1 LSSAGSTSTQV
12 GLFSTQISEQI
23 LRLRALSEG
32 REGFSGQDLVAL
44 KRAIMATRLL
54 GGSARILQ
62 FTELHSFL
70 DRLLHWMQGIEERG
84 KALSST
90 EQLILE
96 GVIEVEER
104 LMRSLEEDGDAAKD
118 LTPYRDELA
127 DLLALMEKQEGR
139 AKRSRPA
146 RKPKPKAPQDE
157 DEPLSAAL
165 LLEQM
170 GQLVL
175 ELESVD
181 EFADDPTLSELCVE
195 QLAELSRRLD
205 SCVDR
210 MGRALRDAQRA
221 ETTDDIEDWPRGD
234 EILDPLWERVQERSK
249 DMGLPVGFYV
259 EGDSSLLES
268 GLRDVMSEILRNLL
282 DDTCNAIA
290 RALHEE
296 EELVRVDIRLEIRS
310 ERGRVEVVL
319 RDSAPVRERH
329 DALTGGDALSF
340 YRGVRRSRALV
351 NQLNGILQVEPRKR
365 TDVRFLLRVPSNLQ
379 AQTYQL
385 LQLDDHW
392 LAVPWVRVI
401 ESQATDGLVF
411 EADDIGES
419 FVRGGRSVP
428 LLELGQHVHEVLPS
442 SSGYERILL
451 VGNVERRLG
460 VYYDRIGDLVEAERL
475 GDPPPGWEAAAYGSL
490 EWDGRQVPILDVA
503 ALIEM
508 RLHGALDG
516 AGPGGGHDPMLD
528 SYVPDPSEA
537 KESGPKRIRVLLVN
551 RSEFRRREIARVL
564 QRQGHELSFSSELL
578 AALKR
583 KKKPAVDLVITDLR
597 LGEEGTEDLSK
608 VRQAYGGVPVIL
620 TSAAAREQ
628 ANELAQ
634 RVGADGCWLDPYRPE
649 DLQKL
654 LDRVHG

>member
-1 LSSAGSTSTQV
+1 MSSAGSTSTQV

-23 LRLRALSEG
+23 LRLRALSQG

-62 FTELHSFL
+62 FTELQSFL

-104 LMRSLEEDGDAAKD
+104 LMRKLESDGEAAKD
-118 LTPYRDELA
+118 LAPYRDELA

-139 AKRSRPA
+139 ANRSRA
-146 RKPKPKAPQDE
+146 GQKPKPKAPQDQ

-170 GQLVL
+170 GELVL

-205 SCVDR
+205 ACVDR

-221 ETTDDIEDWPRGD
+221 EQTDDVDDWPRGD
-234 EILDPLWERVQERSK
+234 ELLDPLWSQVQERSQ
-249 DMGLPVGFYV
+249 DMGLPIGFYV

-268 GLRDVMSEILRNLL
+268 GLREVVSQILHYLL
-282 DDTCNAIA
+282 DDTCSAIA

-296 EELVRVDIRLEIRS
+296 DELVRADIRLEIRS

-340 YRGVRRSRALV
+340 YRGVRRSRALIH
-351 NQLNGILQVEPRKR
+351 QLNGILQVEPRKR
-365 TDVRFLLRVPSNLQ
+365 QDVRFLLRVPSNLK

-385 LQLDDHW
+385 LELDGRV

-401 ESQATDGLVF
+401 ESEKTAGLVF

-419 FVRGGRSVP
+419 FVRSGRSVP
-428 LLELGQHVHEVLPS
+428 LLELGQHVAEIMPS
-442 SSGYERILL
+442 SSGYDRILL

-460 VYYDRIGDLVEAERL
+460 IYCDRIGDLVEAERL
-475 GDPPPGWEAAAYGSL
+475 GDPPPGWEAVAYGSL
-490 EWDGRQVPILDVA
+490 QWEGRQIPILDIGSLVD
-503 ALIEM
+503 L
-508 RLHGALDG
+508 RLRGGLEG
-516 AGPGGGHDPMLD
+516 SVPGGGHDPILE
-528 SYVPDPSEA
+528 SYAPDPAVSSSSA
-537 KESGPKRIRVLLVN
+537 SRRVRVLLVN
-551 RSEFRRREIARVL
+551 RSEFRRREIARIL

-578 AALKR
+578 AALRR
-583 KKKPAVDLVITDLR
+583 KKKPKVDLVITDLR
-597 LGEEGTEDLSK
+597 LGEEGTDDLSQ

-654 LDRVHG
+654 LEEVHR